1 MADPTTEQRFK
12 TLILPH
18 LTSAFNVARWLTRN
32 DQDAQDVTQEAYLRA
47 FKFFPS
53 FHGENPR
60 AWLLAIVRNTFFTWY
75 QQNTHQAPDAV
86 FDEEVHSFE
95 TNDARQDDNPE
106 AMLVRREDQQRVHRA
121 LQSLRTEFR
130 EVMVLR
136 ELEELSYK
144 EIAAIVGIPI
154 GTVMS
159 RLGRGRQQLAALL
172 VPMKQEA

>member
-1 MADPTTEQRFK
+1 
-12 TLILPH
+12 
-18 LTSAFNVARWLTRN
+18 
-32 DQDAQDVTQEAYLRA
+32 
-47 FKFFPS
+47 
-53 FHGENPR
+53 
-60 AWLLAIVRNTFFTWY
+60 
-75 QQNTHQAPDAV
+75 
-86 FDEEVHSFE
+86 
-95 TNDARQDDNPE
+95 
-106 AMLVRREDQQRVHRA
+106 VRREDQQRVHRA